1 MVGDLAA
8 ALRLPVLVVT
18 QAQLGAINQLLLT
31 IHAVRER
38 HLAVAGMVI
47 NRVPAEGRRDLAVTT
62 NLEELPR
69 LSGVPVRAV
78 IPEGDLR
85 GGVPEALVEA
95 LGDFARTWWQLV
107 APA

>member
-1 MVGDLAA
+1 
-8 ALRLPVLVVT
+8 
-18 QAQLGAINQLLLT
+18 
-31 IHAVRER
+31 
-38 HLAVAGMVI
+38 MVI

-95 LGDFARTWWQLV
+95 LGILRARGGNWW
-107 APA
+107 PRREGRSRNGGN